1 MGLGCGVVR
10 PNRILLEHRP
20 LRSISNTTKEVELVW
35 KAEPGPRS
43 RARRNGQSE
52 QPAVEDDRLL
62 DHHIEEIL
70 GTFTDA
76 ARTRESASNAEQERR
91 D

>member
-1 MGLGCGVVR
+1 
-10 PNRILLEHRP
+10 
-20 LRSISNTTKEVELVW
+20 VW
-35 KAEPGPRS
+35 KTEPGPGS
-43 RARRNGQSE
+43 RATQNGPQR
-52 QPAVEDDRLL
+52 AVEDDRLL

-76 ARTRESASNAEQERR
+76 ARMRESAPNAEQERR

>member
-1 MGLGCGVVR
+1 MGLPR
-10 PNRILLEHRP
+10 N
-20 LRSISNTTKEVELVW
+20 ISNTTKEVELVW
-35 KAEPGPRS
+35 KTEPGPGS
-43 RARRNGQSE
+43 RARQNGQSE

-62 DHHIEEIL
+62 DHHIEEKL

>member
-1 MGLGCGVVR
+1 
-10 PNRILLEHRP
+10 
-20 LRSISNTTKEVELVW
+20 
-35 KAEPGPRS
+35 
-43 RARRNGQSE
+43 
-52 QPAVEDDRLL
+52 VEDDRLL

-76 ARTRESASNAEQERR
+76 ARMRENAPSAEQERR